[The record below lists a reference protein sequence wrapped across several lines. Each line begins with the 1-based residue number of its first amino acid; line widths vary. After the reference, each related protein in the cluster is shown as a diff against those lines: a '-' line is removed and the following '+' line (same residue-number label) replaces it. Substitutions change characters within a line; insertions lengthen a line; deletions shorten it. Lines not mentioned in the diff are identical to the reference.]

1 MRHRIFACFFHEAA
15 VTVHVAASSLSTLQI
30 GGIMLSVYVASNFTG
45 SSGGGCVGVDYNTS
59 SKLVPT
65 SSSVLP
71 VNQDL
76 PRSSSIWSVN

>member
-1 MRHRIFACFFHEAA
+1 
-15 VTVHVAASSLSTLQI
+15 
-30 GGIMLSVYVASNFTG
+30 MLSVYVASNFTG